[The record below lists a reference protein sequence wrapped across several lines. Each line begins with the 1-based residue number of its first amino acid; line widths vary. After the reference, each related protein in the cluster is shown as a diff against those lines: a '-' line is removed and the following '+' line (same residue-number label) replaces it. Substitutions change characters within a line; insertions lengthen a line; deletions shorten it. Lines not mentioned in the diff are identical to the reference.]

1 MKFKVIVLTAILF
14 TLFYISSIYAQD
26 ELEVNDTA
34 YRALLN
40 GRKRIFY
47 KTCSILCVANQ
58 GMSIPNTPDKRRR
71 RVSLLTKNL
80 LYFSCNG
87 SEIARS

>member
-34 YRALLN
+34 YRAFLN

-58 GMSIPNTPDKRRR
+58 GMSIPNTPAKKRRS
-71 RVSLLTKNL
+71 VLLLTKT
-80 LYFSCNG
+80 YSIFP
-87 SEIARS
+87 EMVVR